1 MVPDEFSKKLPS
13 ITLGFIIW
21 VAMIAFSL
29 GVLYTKVIDTDEKVI
44 DEVGGLRSDWERDK
58 AEQDRRLEKLEE
70 AIFII
75 NQH

>member
-21 VAMIAFSL
+21 VAIIAFSL

-58 AEQDRRLEKLEE
+58 KEQDRRLEKLEE
-70 AIFII
+70 ILYL
-75 NQH
+75 NN

>member
-21 VAMIAFSL
+21 VAIIAFSL
-29 GVLYTKVIDTDEKVI
+29 GVLYTKVIDTDAKVI

-58 AEQDRRLEKLEE
+58 KEQDRRLEKLEE
-70 AIFII
+70 ILYL
-75 NQH
+75 NK

>member
-21 VAMIAFSL
+21 VAIIAFSL
-29 GVLYTKVIDTDEKVI
+29 GVLYTKVIDTDAKVI

-58 AEQDRRLEKLEE
+58 KEQDRRLEKLEE
-70 AIFII
+70 ILYL
-75 NQH
+75 NN